1 MINKELDIELGGLL
15 LRHKE
20 INKSLLAVKYGV
32 DRHTIDRHLKSI
44 ENKKERKKRECGL
57 LKYYDLIKE
66 QLMENPSIKA
76 TYMYLL
82 NVATYK
88 EIGSYSNFK
97 QYVERHFKEVRIV
110 SREKIVKYRYETAA
124 GDQLQFDWVE
134 DLKLYLKDGTLVPFH
149 LWSATL
155 GFSRRHIFK
164 VVFSL
169 TEATFRKCLIET
181 FVVLG
186 GKTQRVL
193 TDNMSAIVNVKGEEK
208 TIHPS
213 VIQFMKDLDVKLELC
228 QVRHPYT
235 KGKVEVSNKY
245 QDWLDKYNYKFETHE
260 DLIKGIEQI
269 LEQSNYQ
276 ANSETKI
283 APIKL
288 FQIEKPKLTQLP
300 NKEIL
305 LKYHSDF
312 IPLRANNACLIQY
325 EGAKYA
331 VPESYINHIVLLDNS
346 CDKVTLYDS
355 NLNKLAVYPK
365 YTSGIHYSVGLYNIC
380 ALKNESK
387 EDYEKRVAQNLAA
400 LAKLGTNNVGAIVN
414 G

>member
-1 MINKELDIELGGLL
+1 MILKELDIELGGLL
-15 LRHKE
+15 LKHRE
-20 INKSLLAVKYGV
+20 INKSLLALKYGV
-32 DRHTIDRHLKSI
+32 DRHTIDRHLKSN

-57 LKYYDLIKE
+57 LKYYDIIKE
-66 QLMENPSIKA
+66 KLIENPSIKA

-82 NVATYK
+82 NTTSYE

-97 QYVERHFKEVRIV
+97 QYVERHFKEVRIE

-134 DLKLYLKDGTLVPFH
+134 DLKLHLKDGTLVPFH

-169 TEATFRKCLIET
+169 NEATLKKCLIET
-181 FVVLG
+181 FVLLG
-186 GKTQRVL
+186 GKTKRVL
-193 TDNMSAIVNVKGEEK
+193 TDNMTAIVNVKGEEK

-213 VIQFMKDLDVKLELC
+213 VIQFMKDIDVKLQLC
-228 QVRHPYT
+228 KVRHPFT

-245 QDWLDKYNYKFETHE
+245 QEWLNSYDFSFETFE
-260 DLIKGIEQI
+260 DLIKGVEQI

-276 ANSETKI
+276 PNSETRI
-283 APIKL
+283 APIRLFELEKYKL
-288 FQIEKPKLTQLP
+288 SKLP
-300 NKEIL
+300 NKDIL
-305 LKYHSDF
+305 IKYHSDF
-312 IPLRANNACLIQY
+312 IQLRASNACLIQY
-325 EGAKYA
+325 EGAKYG
-331 VPESYINHIVLLDNS
+331 VPEAYINHIVLLDNS
-346 CDKVTLYDS
+346 FNKVTIYDT

-380 ALKNESK
+380 ALKNESRAA
-387 EDYEKRVAQNLAA
+387 YEQRVTQNLKA
-400 LAKLGTNNVGAIVN
+400 LANVGKKYTGDVKN